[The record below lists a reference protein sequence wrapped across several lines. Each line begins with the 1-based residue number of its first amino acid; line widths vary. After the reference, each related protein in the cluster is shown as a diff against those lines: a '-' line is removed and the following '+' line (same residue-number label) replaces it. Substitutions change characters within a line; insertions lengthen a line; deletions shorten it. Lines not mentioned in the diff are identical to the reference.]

1 MPEERLPPS
10 LPPSPSTAW
19 GRRIILHQGDAASPP
34 ATPQQRADVQ
44 RQLRDRLLQ
53 LIINQERSRRPSAK

>member
-10 LPPSPSTAW
+10 LPPTPSTAW
-19 GRRIILHQGDAASPP
+19 GRRIILHQGDAPPSPT
-34 ATPQQRADVQ
+34 TPQQQADVQ

-53 LIINQERSRRPSAK
+53 LIINQERTRRPSAK